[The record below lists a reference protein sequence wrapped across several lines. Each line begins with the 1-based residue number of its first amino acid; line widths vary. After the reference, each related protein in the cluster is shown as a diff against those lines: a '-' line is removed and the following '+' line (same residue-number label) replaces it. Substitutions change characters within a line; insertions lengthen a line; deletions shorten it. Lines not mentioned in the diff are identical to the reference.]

1 MALFVSGLAIAPT
14 MITTMALIEA
24 HVPHAKLTEGMTWIS
39 TGLAVGIAVGSSVTG
54 WVVDTAGAQT
64 GYVVSVS
71 AGVAAAAVAFA
82 GYRRLTRPAQGRCQQ
97 SMGTATAGQSSKERT
112 AWHNWAG
119 NITATP
125 ARTVTPASVGELQET
140 VRRAAED
147 GLRVKAVGTGHSFTA
162 AAATDGV
169 LVRPQALAGIRS
181 IDRAAGTVTV
191 AAGTVLKDLNQA
203 LAAAGL
209 SLTNMGDIME
219 QTVSGA
225 TSTGTHGTGR
235 DSASIAA
242 QIRGLELV
250 TADGRLLTCSEK
262 ENPEVFAAARL
273 GIGALGIV
281 TAITFAVEPIFFLTA
296 REEPMGFD
304 RVTAEFEEHFAENEH
319 FEFYWFPHTGNCNT
333 KRNNRSQ
340 GPAAPPGPV
349 SAWIE
354 DELLSNGLFQAV
366 NSLGRAVPATIPS
379 IARVAS
385 RALSARTY
393 TDIPY
398 KVFTSPAGCASWR
411 WSTPSRAGR
420 SSRRC
425 GSCGRWSTARGCGSA
440 SPWRCGRP
448 RRTTSRCRRPPGATR
463 RTSRCTCTRTPRTAP
478 TSPRPRPSSPRTAAV
493 RTGARCTRGTP
504 GTSRRPTRV
513 SASSSRCATA
523 WTPTGSSA
531 TTTCGASWG
540 TESVRCQGTFCRAA
554 GCEAFGPVVGA
565 GGVGGGDAL
574 GVSFDG
580 EAPGVGS
587 VEASGFPEPE
597 GLGPGLGL
605 RPPDEDEGLGD
616 VPGPGV
622 RPPLSSPFF
631 SSAPG
636 SWWGG
641 VGRSWPTLRV
651 PPEKSVPPPSLT
663 EVPAMAS

>member
-1 MALFVSGLAIAPT
+1 
-14 MITTMALIEA
+14 
-24 HVPHAKLTEGMTWIS
+24 
-39 TGLAVGIAVGSSVTG
+39 
-54 WVVDTAGAQT
+54 
-64 GYVVSVS
+64 
-71 AGVAAAAVAFA
+71 
-82 GYRRLTRPAQGRCQQ
+82 
-97 SMGTATAGQSSKERT
+97 MGTATAGQSSTERT

-125 ARTVTPASVGELQET
+125 VRTVTPASVGELQET

-191 AAGTVLKDLNQA
+191 AAGTVLKDLNVA
-203 LAAAGL
+203 LAREGL

-262 ENPEVFAAARL
+262 ENPEVFAAARI

-281 TAITFAVEPIFFLTA
+281 TAITFAVEPLFFLTA

-340 GPAAPPGPV
+340 GPAAPPGRV
-349 SAWIE
+349 SAWVD

-385 RALSARTY
+385 RALSARAY

-398 KVFTSPAGCASWR
+398 KVFTSPRRVRFVEMEYALPREQVVEALR
-411 WSTPSRAGR
+411 ELRAMVDR
-420 SSRRC
+420 SGLRISF
-425 GSCGRWSTARGCGSA
+425 
-440 SPWRCGRP
+440 PVEV
-448 RRTTSRCRRPPGATR
+448 
-463 RTSRCTCTRTPRTAP
+463 RTAP
-478 TSPRPRPSSPRTAAV
+478 ADDITLSTASGRDTAYIAVHMYKGTPYQAYFTAAERIFTAHGGRPHWGKV
-493 RTGARCTRGTP
+493 HTRDAGYFAEVYPRFGEFTALRDRLDP
-504 GTSRRPTRV
+504 DRVFGNDYLRRV
-513 SASSSRCATA
+513 
-523 WTPTGSSA
+523 
-531 TTTCGASWG
+531 
-540 TESVRCQGTFCRAA
+540 
-554 GCEAFGPVVGA
+554 
-565 GGVGGGDAL
+565 
-574 GVSFDG
+574 
-580 EAPGVGS
+580 
-587 VEASGFPEPE
+587 
-597 GLGPGLGL
+597 
-605 RPPDEDEGLGD
+605 LGD
-616 VPGPGV
+616 
-622 RPPLSSPFF
+622 
-631 SSAPG
+631 
-636 SWWGG
+636 
-641 VGRSWPTLRV
+641 
-651 PPEKSVPPPSLT
+651 
-663 EVPAMAS
+663 